1 MKKRIIQAVYP
12 LDCLGKLVA
21 LSSMINFKR
30 TRFCVLLCLMLANQL
45 FFSTIGYAQSLETK
59 ITFELQNKT
68 LQQGLND
75 LAKRSGFRVA
85 YTLPQ
90 VSGYTNIT
98 IPKESRTV
106 RETLGLLLAKTSLTF
121 ILKDK
126 SILVFE
132 KTRSKAT
139 SDGAKLPLYGIVTD
153 LESDPLP
160 GVSVRVRGNDRGTIT
175 DENGRYS
182 IEVEKG
188 DIILLSF
195 IGFNPREIMAKT
207 GGEFNVS
214 LTPNSISLSE
224 VSVVS
229 TGYQTLPKERAT
241 GSFGTISAKD
251 LGKSTNANI
260 LQRIEGLVPGMQ
272 ISLTGG
278 DRSFDYNNNGKS
290 ISSDKRTVGSSDY
303 NISIRGNN
311 TLSGEKFPLL
321 VVDGAISEM
330 DISNFNPNDIENITV
345 LKDAAAASIWGV
357 RAANGVIVLTT
368 KRGTMNHAPQISFSS
383 SFMVANKPDLGYMK
397 TMNSAQQLSYEKEL
411 VDRGFITPIPATSYY
426 TAQYLM
432 SDGTNLALKLKSGA
446 ITQAEYD
453 ATIKNMSAIDNKSQI
468 SKYLLQPATSQQYNL
483 SVSGGTNT
491 SRYFYSTSY
500 SKENPNIKRNSADRI
515 TLTLNNSWK
524 LFNWATLSTNLKGT
538 FFTYKNNGLGLS
550 SLYLP
555 SPSTLMPYS
564 LLADNNN
571 KGISYSRLDPAW
583 TSTLS
588 SVYKNWTYNYLDELA
603 NADNLQKNDNYV
615 GTINLQMPLLY
626 GVKASLQYTLER
638 AYGQL
643 QNFYNQDTYYFRNLV
658 NYYTYPTAATN
669 SLGITNGGVL
679 NQSNTN
685 ENNHS
690 LRGQLD
696 YDHIFNGIHQ
706 ITALA
711 GMEMRETNMSQS
723 GFSLFGYNKETGFT
737 NSSINYSNTSTYAY
751 VAGSTATSYTTFT
764 EGGYPSQYDKR
775 RRFLSYYSNVAY
787 TLQDRYSLS
796 ASVRYDDYNN
806 FGLDR
811 KYRATPLWS
820 SGLKWIV
827 SKESFIQKQ
836 SWINNLSLRG
846 TFGVNGNLSLSTYPF
861 TNIGMS
867 SSDQATGQSYATLV
881 AMANPQLR
889 WEKTYVTN
897 LGLDFSLFNSRLN
910 GGVDFYNKS
919 GKDLLYSYYPISSVY
934 VGTVANGT
942 LTRNMLSMNSKGV
955 DLNLNGIAFT
965 NKDWQWNVGGA
976 FSYNTNKVTDKRFSP
991 SLYTNYFSMSPL
1003 NIGVLTDYPTDK
1015 LLVYRNAGLDANGL
1029 TQVYDEKG
1037 GVIKATTSSI
1047 TSFGVLKNAGRTT
1060 APFYG
1065 NFNTTLKYKQFGL
1078 YAFLT
1083 YQFGSVFLKP
1093 TISNYTTSSYSTKY
1107 DLGAD
1112 IANRWTKP
1120 GDETITN
1127 TPGLN
1132 GTAMAVTYSQYRY
1145 QYSDINV
1152 LSGDYIRLRQ
1162 ISLNYELP
1170 SVLVSKCHLKSAQLG
1185 FSVNN
1190 LGLLWT
1196 ANKLGYDPDYASSVS
1211 SSVYNLPASTSYTVS
1226 LNINL

>member
-12 LDCLGKLVA
+12 LDCLGKLTA
-21 LSSMINFKR
+21 LSSNINFKYS
-30 TRFCVLLCLMLANQL
+30 RFCVLLCLMLVSQL
-45 FFSTIGYAQSLETK
+45 FFATTGYAQSLDRK
-59 ITFELQNKT
+59 ITFELQGKT
-68 LQQGLND
+68 LQQGLNE
-75 LAKRSGFRVA
+75 LGKRSGYRVA

-98 IPKESRTV
+98 IKKGDRTV
-106 RETLGLLLAKTSLTF
+106 KEILGLLLSNTSLTF
-121 ILKDK
+121 IVKDK

-132 KTRSKAT
+132 KSRSKAST
-139 SDGAKLPLYGIVTD
+139 DNTKFILYGSVTD
-153 LESDPLP
+153 LESEPLP
-160 GVSVRVRGNDRGTIT
+160 GVNVRVKGSDRGTIT

-182 IEVEKG
+182 IDVEKG
-188 DIILLSF
+188 GILLLSF

-207 GGEFNVS
+207 GGVFNVS
-214 LTPNSISLSE
+214 LTPNSVSLSE

-251 LGKSTNANI
+251 LEKSSNANI

-272 ISLTGG
+272 ITLTGG
-278 DRSFDYNNNGKS
+278 NSSFDYNNNSKS
-290 ISSDKRTVGSSDY
+290 ISSTERTVGASDY
-303 NISIRGNN
+303 NIKIRGVN
-311 TLSGEKFPLL
+311 TIKGETFPLL

-330 DISNFNPNDIENITV
+330 DISNFNPNDIESITV

-357 RAANGVIVLTT
+357 RATNGVIVLTT
-368 KRGTMNHAPQISFSS
+368 KKGTMNHAPQINFST
-383 SFMVANKPDLGYMK
+383 SFMVADKQDIGYLK
-397 TMNSAQQLSYEKEL
+397 TMNSAQELSYEKEL
-411 VDRGFITPIPATSYY
+411 VDRGFITAIPATSYY
-426 TAQYLM
+426 TAQYLK

-446 ITQAEYD
+446 ITQADYD
-453 ATIKNMSAIDNKSQI
+453 AAATKLSAIDNKSQI
-468 SKYLLQPATSQQYNL
+468 SKYLLQQATNKQYNL

-500 SKENPNIKRNSADRI
+500 SKENPSTKGNSADRI

-538 FFTYKNNGLGLS
+538 FFTYKNNGITLNTIYS
-550 SLYLP
+550 S
-555 SPSTLMPYS
+555 SSTALMPYS

-571 KGISYSRLDPAW
+571 KGISYARLDPTW

-588 SVYKNWTYNYLDELA
+588 SAYKDWTYNYLDELA
-603 NADNLQKNDNYV
+603 NADNLQKNDNYL

-626 GVKASLQYTLER
+626 GLKASLQYMLER
-638 AYGQL
+638 TYSQS
-643 QNFYNQDTYYFRNLV
+643 QSYYNQNTYNFRNIV
-658 NYYTYPTAATN
+658 NYYTYPTATTN
-669 SLGITNGGVL
+669 SLGITNGGIL
-679 NQSNTN
+679 SQNNTN

-696 YDHIFNGIHQ
+696 YDYTFNGIHQ
-706 ITALA
+706 ITAVA
-711 GMEMRETNMSQS
+711 GMELRETNMSQS
-723 GFSLFGYNKETGFT
+723 TFSLFGYNKETGFT
-737 NSSINYSNTSTYAY
+737 NSSINYSSTPTYAY
-751 VAGSTATSYTTFT
+751 VAGSTATSYTTFNY
-764 EGGYPSQYDKR
+764 GGYPTQSDKK
-775 RRFLSYYSNVAY
+775 RRFLSYYSNAAY
-787 TLQDRYSLS
+787 TLLDRYSLS

-820 SGLKWIV
+820 SGLKWIL
-827 SKESFIQKQ
+827 SKESFIKKQ

-861 TNIGMS
+861 TNIGLGGT
-867 SSDQATGQSYATLV
+867 DGTTGQAYANLTSL
-881 AMANPQLR
+881 ANPQLR

-910 GGVDFYNKS
+910 GGLDFYNKS
-919 GKDLLYSYYPISSVY
+919 SKDLLYSYPISTVY
-934 VGTVANGT
+934 VGNVGT
-942 LTRNMLSMNSKGV
+942 LTRNMLTMNSKGV
-955 DLNLNGIAFT
+955 DLNLNGIVFT

-976 FSYNTNKVTDKRFSP
+976 FSYNTNKVTDTRFNSSSYTSYYGYSP
-991 SLYTNYFSMSPL
+991 GG
-1003 NIGVLTDYPTDK
+1003 IGLLAGYPTDK

-1029 TQVYDEKG
+1029 TQVYDENG
-1037 GVIKATTSSI
+1037 GIIKATTTSI
-1047 TSFGVLKNAGRTT
+1047 TSFGVFKNAGRTT

-1065 NFNTTLKYKQFGL
+1065 NFNTTLKYKQFSL

-1093 TISNYTTSSYSTKY
+1093 TISSYITSSTRANY
-1107 DLGAD
+1107 DLSAD
-1112 IANRWTKP
+1112 IANRWQKS
-1120 GDETITN
+1120 GDEATTN

-1132 GTAMAVTYSQYRY
+1132 GTATAVTYSLYRY

-1152 LSGDYIRLRQ
+1152 LSGDYIRFRQ
-1162 ISLNYELP
+1162 ISLNYQLP
-1170 SVLVSKCHLKSAQLG
+1170 SELTNKCHIKSAQLG

-1196 ANKLGYDPDYASSVS
+1196 ANKQGYDPDYVATIGYTYS
-1211 SSVYNLPASTSYTVS
+1211 LPASRSYTVS
-1226 LNINL
+1226 LNINF

>member
-1 MKKRIIQAVYP
+1 MKKKIIQAVYT
-12 LDCLGKLVA
+12 LDFLGKLVD
-21 LSSMINFKR
+21 LSSAINFKR
-30 TRFCVLLCLMLANQL
+30 KRFYVLLCLMLAGQL
-45 FFSTIGYAQSLETK
+45 FFTTTGYAQSLETK
-59 ITFELQNKT
+59 ITFELHDKT
-68 LQQGLND
+68 LQQGLNE

-90 VSGYTNIT
+90 VSSYTNIT
-98 IPKESRTV
+98 VPKDNRTV
-106 RETLGLLLAKTSLTF
+106 RETLGLLLANTSLTYT
-121 ILKDK
+121 LKGK

-132 KTRSKAT
+132 KARAKST
-139 SDGAKLPLYGIVTD
+139 SDNSKFLLFGTVTD

-160 GVSVRVRGNDRGTIT
+160 GVSVRVRGSDKGTIT

-188 DIILLSF
+188 DIILLSY

-207 GGEFNVS
+207 DGEFNVS
-214 LTPNSISLSE
+214 LTPNQISLSE

-251 LGKSTNANI
+251 LGKSSNANI

-278 DRSFDYNNNGKS
+278 DRSFDYNTNGKS
-290 ISSDKRTVGSSDY
+290 ISSDVRTVGATDY
-303 NISIRGNN
+303 NVIIRGSS
-311 TLSGEKFPLL
+311 TFSGEKFPLL

-368 KRGTMNHAPQISFSS
+368 KKGVMNHAPQINFSS
-383 SFMVANKPDLGYMK
+383 SFMVADKPDLGYLK

-411 VDRGFITPIPATSYY
+411 VDRGFITSMPATSYY

-446 ITQAEYD
+446 ISQSDYD
-453 ATIKNMSAIDNKSQI
+453 AAIKNMSSIDNKSQI
-468 SKYLLQPATSQQYNL
+468 NKYLLQPATSQQYNL
-483 SVSGGTNT
+483 SVSGGTNN

-500 SKENPNIKRNSADRI
+500 SNENPNIKGNSADRI

-524 LFNWATLSTNLKGT
+524 LFNWATFSTNLKGT

-550 SLYLP
+550 SLFLP
-555 SPSTLMPYS
+555 SASTLMPYS

-571 KGISYSRLDPAW
+571 KSISYARLDPTW
-583 TSTLS
+583 TGALS
-588 SVYKNWTYNYLDELA
+588 PVYKDWTYNYLDELA
-603 NADNLQKNDNYV
+603 NADNLQKNDNYL
-615 GTINLQMPLLY
+615 GTINLQMPLLF

-638 AYGQL
+638 TYSQA
-643 QNFYNQDTYYFRNLV
+643 QNFLNQNTYYFRNLV
-658 NYYTYPTAATN
+658 NYYTYSTAANN

-679 NQSNTN
+679 KQSNTN

-696 YDHIFNGIHQ
+696 YDHLFNGIHQ
-706 ITALA
+706 ISALA

-723 GFSLFGYNKETGFT
+723 GFSLYGYNKETGFT
-737 NSSINYSNTSTYAY
+737 NSNINYSNTPTYAY
-751 VAGSTATSYTTFT
+751 VAGSTPTSYTTFT
-764 EGGYPSQYDKR
+764 DGGYPSQYDKR

-787 TLQDRYSLS
+787 ALLDRYSLS

-820 SGLKWIV
+820 SGLKWIL

-836 SWINNLSLRG
+836 SWINNLAFRSS
-846 TFGVNGNLSLSTYPF
+846 FGVNGNLSLSTYPF

-867 SSDQATGQSYATLV
+867 SSDQATGQAYATLI

-897 LGLDFSLFNSRLN
+897 LGLDFSLFSRRLN
-910 GGVDFYNKS
+910 GGIDFYNKR

-934 VGTVANGT
+934 VGTVAGGT

-955 DLNLNGIAFT
+955 DLNLNGIVLT
-965 NKDWQWNVGGA
+965 NKDWQWNVGGT
-976 FSYNTNKVTDKRFSP
+976 FSYNTNKVTDARFIP
-991 SLYTNYFSMSPL
+991 SLYTSSYSMSPMS
-1003 NIGVLTDYPTDK
+1003 IGVLTGYPTDK

-1037 GVIKATTSSI
+1037 GIIKATTNTI
-1047 TSFGVLKNAGRTT
+1047 TSFDVFKNAGRTT

-1065 NFNTTLKYKQFGL
+1065 SFNTTLKYKQFSL

-1093 TISNYTTSSYSTKY
+1093 TISNYITSSYSTKY
-1107 DLGAD
+1107 DLSAD

-1120 GDETITN
+1120 GDEAITN

-1132 GTAMAVTYSQYRY
+1132 GSAMAVTYSQYRY

-1170 SVLVSKCHLKSAQLG
+1170 SALMTKCHLKSAQLG

-1196 ANKLGYDPDYASSVS
+1196 ANKQGYDPDYVSSVS
-1211 SSVYNLPASTSYTVS
+1211 SSSYSLPASTSYTVS